1 MSDDEPT
8 FEATDSGAADTY
20 PLEAGQLKKG
30 GFVMIKGFPCKITDL
45 SSSKTGKHGHAKMHI
60 VAEGIFDGKKREEL
74 QSASHTLPVPFVTRE
89 EYTLTDIDAS
99 DKHISLLSAG
109 GEMKED
115 LFLPTAQE
123 PKNADADEKLEK
135 EMQQG
140 FDDGKEVLVVIQK
153 ACGIEKPCSCQVKG

>member
-8 FEATDSGAADTY
+8 FEQTDSGAADTY

-30 GFVMIKGFPCKITDL
+30 GHVMIKGFPCKITDL

-74 QSASHTLPVPFVTRE
+74 QSASHTLPVPFVIRE
-89 EYTLTDIDAS
+89 EYSLADIDMS
-99 DKHISLLSAG
+99 DKHISLLSDSG
-109 GEMKED
+109 DMKED

-123 PKNADADEKLEK
+123 PKNPDADEKLEK
-135 EMQQG
+135 ELVEA
-140 FDDGKEVLVVIQK
+140 FDAGKEVRIVIQK
-153 ACGIEKPCSCQVKG
+153 ACGIEKALSMTAK